1 MRFTKMHGIGNDYI
15 YVDCF
20 AQPTPADPAALAI
33 KIADRH
39 TGVGGDG
46 LILICPSDKADARM
60 RMFNADGSEAE
71 MCGNGV
77 RCVAKYVYDHAIAQK
92 PTLKI
97 ETGRGVLSIDLEI
110 DAGKAQRARVDMGEP
125 ILEAAKIPVEL
136 EGIEADERV
145 IDYSLDKALN
155 QAFSDNK
162 RKKEIY
168 FPLEGHS
175 LVTEPIVKHPSFPPR
190 RESWTEKS
198 GLDRW
203 FTCVSMGNPH
213 VVLYC
218 REVAEIPLQF
228 AGSTLEEA
236 PIFPKRINVH
246 FVEVHS
252 THEVTMRTWERGSGI
267 TLACGTGAS
276 AVCVA
281 GVLAGKTDRKI
292 LAHLPGG
299 DLELLWNESDNHV
312 YMTGPATEVFAGDW
326 SD

>member
-1 MRFTKMHGIGNDYI
+1 
-15 YVDCF
+15 
-20 AQPTPADPAALAI
+20 
-33 KIADRH
+33 
-39 TGVGGDG
+39 
-46 LILICPSDKADARM
+46 M

-110 DAGKAQRARVDMGEP
+110 AAGKAQRARVDMGEP
-125 ILEAAKIPVEL
+125 ILEAAKISVEL
-136 EGIEADERV
+136 EGIATDERV
-145 IDYSLDKALN
+145 VDYSLDKALM
-155 QAFSDNK
+155 QAFSDDK
-162 RKKEIY
+162 LKKELY
-168 FPLEGHS
+168 FPLGGGG
-175 LVTEPIVKHPSFPPR
+175 LVVKHPSFPPHCS

-198 GLDRW
+198 GLDRC

-213 VVLYC
+213 IVLYC

-228 AGSTLEEA
+228 AGRTLEEA
-236 PIFPKRINVH
+236 SIFHKRINVH

-252 THEVTMRTWERGSGI
+252 RHEVTMRTWERGSGI

-299 DLELLWNESDNHV
+299 DLELEWRESDNHV
-312 YMTGPATEVFAGDW
+312 YMTGPATEVFTGDW
-326 SD
+326 TE